1 MWTFEQ
7 RSMDPIIRRPG
18 RGGGSGT
25 KTKSEK
31 LESEKKRNILTRRA
45 RRVDTEGHGGEALE
59 KM

>member
-1 MWTFEQ
+1 
-7 RSMDPIIRRPG
+7 MDPIIRRPG